1 MKVGILDYDM
11 GNLTSVYNAFERIN
25 LKSDIIT
32 KYKEISKSDIL
43 ILPGVGAF
51 KQGMKN
57 LKKKGY
63 IEEIKI
69 HIEKRK
75 KILGICLGMQLLC
88 KSSEEHGYHKGLSVF
103 DVDIVRLKPKKKKT
117 KLPHIGFNNISVN
130 NNSKVLKN
138 LRKNPVFYFNHMY
151 AAKKFN
157 DKKNLVV
164 SYVDYDE
171 KVICSIEKDNVYGAQ
186 FHPEK
191 SHQNGLRFFKNF
203 INI

>member
-25 LKSDIIT
+25 LKSNIIT
-32 KYKEISKSDIL
+32 KYNEISKSDIL

-69 HIEKRK
+69 HIGKRK

-103 DVDIVRLKPKKKKT
+103 DVDIVRLKPKKKK
-117 KLPHIGFNNISVN
+117 N
-130 NNSKVLKN
+130 
-138 LRKNPVFYFNHMY
+138 
-151 AAKKFN
+151 
-157 DKKNLVV
+157 
-164 SYVDYDE
+164 
-171 KVICSIEKDNVYGAQ
+171 
-186 FHPEK
+186 
-191 SHQNGLRFFKNF
+191 
-203 INI
+203 

>member
-25 LKSDIIT
+25 LKSNIIT
-32 KYKEISKSDIL
+32 KYNEISKSDIL

-69 HIEKRK
+69 HIGKRK

-171 KVICSIEKDNVYGAQ
+171 KVICTIEKDNVYGAQ

-191 SHQNGLRFFKNF
+191 SHQNGLKFFKNF